1 MILNLVKPKF
11 LVMKKCLLFFAL
23 FVLAVML
30 AAIIDD
36 DERADLIEEVS
47 QGEEEIDKLAVYGG

>member
-11 LVMKKCLLFFAL
+11 IVMKKCVLFFAL

-36 DERADLIEEVS
+36 DNQAELIEEVS
-47 QGEEEIDKLAVYGG
+47 QGEKEIDNLVVYGG